1 MKYCKQGI
9 IIQRLWLMAEDGSPD
24 YIARIFE
31 FFETVD
37 REPYFKAQ
45 WFYRAEDAV
54 INEENA
60 HLIDKGRVFLS
71 DIQDDNPLN
80 CIVFKVVW

>member
-9 IIQRLWLMAEDGSPD
+9 IIQRLWLMAEADSPD
-24 YIARIFE
+24 YIARIVE
-31 FFETVD
+31 FFETID

-45 WFYRAEDAV
+45 WFYRAEDTV
-54 INEENA
+54 INEKNV

-71 DIQDDNPLN
+71 DIQDENPLN
-80 CIVFKVVW
+80 YIVSKVV